1 MGRGML
7 YGLALLTATSGFALS
22 LVRGALPQSAP
33 PADHERKPR
42 TLTTDE
48 VRQQIER
55 SLRSEPALAGT
66 SISVT
71 VDDNSVLL
79 SGGVYSEQQHDLA
92 LRIAESY
99 AGDRKIVDRI
109 SLRYRT

>member
-1 MGRGML
+1 ML
-7 YGLALLTATSGFALS
+7 YGLALLTATSCFAPS
-22 LVRGALPQSAP
+22 LVSGAPPQSTP

-55 SLRSEPALAGT
+55 SLRSEPALAET

-71 VDDNSVLL
+71 VDEDTVLL
-79 SGGVYSEQQHDLA
+79 SGGVYSEQQRDLA

-99 AGDRKIVDRI
+99 AGDRRIVDRI
-109 SLRYRT
+109 TLRHRT